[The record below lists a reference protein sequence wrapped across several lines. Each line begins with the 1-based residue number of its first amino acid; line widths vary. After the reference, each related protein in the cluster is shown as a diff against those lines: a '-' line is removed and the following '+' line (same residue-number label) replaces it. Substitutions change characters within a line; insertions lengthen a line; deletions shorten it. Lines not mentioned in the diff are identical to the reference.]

1 MKALLE
7 PLERVGRF
15 DELLRQLK
23 TNQGIVAV
31 TGTLES
37 QKAHLAAGL
46 SEEVPF
52 RLLIAE
58 NELKAKELYEDFRLY
73 DPEVLYYPAKD
84 LIFYQVDIS
93 GNLLTRERI
102 RVIQAILE
110 RKNLT
115 VVTSTGGCMD
125 KLIPLELF
133 LEHCIH
139 LKNDSELDLE
149 QMKKELVRLG
159 YEREAQVESC
169 GQFSIR
175 GGILDIFPLTEENP
189 WRIELWGDEIDSIRS
204 FDVESQRSIENL
216 EEITIYPATEM
227 LLTEKAL
234 ERGKKAIEKEA
245 KRQSKYFRDQM
256 LTEEGARVTQ
266 NAKEI
271 CSMLDSGVDFT
282 GAEQYLSYFYPDTV
296 SFLDYFPEDT
306 RIFLDEPNRILEC
319 ADALTAEFRESM
331 SHRLEKGYLL
341 PGQAELMD

>member
-84 LIFYQVDIS
+84 LIFYQADIS

-189 WRIELWGDEIDSIRS
+189 WRIELW
-204 FDVESQRSIENL
+204 
-216 EEITIYPATEM
+216 
-227 LLTEKAL
+227 
-234 ERGKKAIEKEA
+234 
-245 KRQSKYFRDQM
+245 
-256 LTEEGARVTQ
+256 
-266 NAKEI
+266 
-271 CSMLDSGVDFT
+271 
-282 GAEQYLSYFYPDTV
+282 LS
-296 SFLDYFPEDT
+296 L
-306 RIFLDEPNRILEC
+306 IHI
-319 ADALTAEFRESM
+319 
-331 SHRLEKGYLL
+331 
-341 PGQAELMD
+341 